1 MFEGGVRAVLAIEL
15 LHVGETPLTVGTLGL
30 SLGVIL
36 IAWFLSRW
44 ARVATERAFHMRGV
58 TDPGRIGVTKRL
70 IHYAVLLIGFS
81 VAMETAG
88 IALSGLF
95 AAGAIFAVGV
105 GFAMQNI
112 TQNFVSG
119 VILLLERSIKPGD
132 VLEFEGE
139 PVMVK
144 HMFIR
149 STVVRTLDEV
159 DIVVP
164 NSMLVQTA
172 VRNLTLTRRTHR
184 VHARVGVHY
193 DSDMAQ
199 VKEVLTYAASALPGR
214 DKARPPV
221 VFLKDFGDSSVV
233 WDVFVWTDEVWGEQ
247 RLRAD
252 LNEVIWFALKDA
264 DVVIAY
270 PQIDVHVIGTTPPPP
285 EASD

>member
-15 LHVGETPLTVGTLGL
+15 LHVGETPLTIGTLGL

-36 IAWFLSRW
+36 AAWILSRW
-44 ARVATERAFHMRGV
+44 ARVATERAFNLRGV

-81 VAMETAG
+81 IAMETAG

-95 AAGAIFAVGV
+95 AAGAIFAVGL

-132 VLEFEGE
+132 ILEFEGE

-164 NSMLVQTA
+164 NSMLVQSA
-172 VRNLTLTRRTHR
+172 VRNLTLTRRRHR
-184 VHARVGVHY
+184 VKAQVGVHY
-193 DSDMAQ
+193 DSDMVQ
-199 VKEVLTYAASALPGR
+199 VKEVLMYAASALSGR
-214 DKARPPV
+214 DPERPPV
-221 VFLKDFGDSSVV
+221 VFLKEFGDSAVS
-233 WDVFVWTDEVWGEQ
+233 WDVFVWTEQVWGEQ
-247 RLRAD
+247 RLRAE
-252 LNEVIWFALKDA
+252 LNEAIWFALKQA
-264 DVVIAY
+264 DITIAY
-270 PQIDVHVIGTTPPPP
+270 PQLDVHVSGTSRPDP
-285 EASD
+285 EASA